1 MRRFK
6 MFITLLITSVLLFSL
21 SGCGSDKEDDNKNG
35 NITDETD
42 DLKVTPDAGA
52 KEDDDTGTEEDK
64 DNTSV
69 DETDIDS
76 DKVTIQEQVLF
87 DKEKIKIT
95 AISME
100 EDIYLG
106 PEIKLMI
113 ENNGDTDV
121 TVQARELSINGFMI
135 EPVFSTEV
143 AAGKKS
149 NDSLAFYVEELEA
162 NGIDKIASIDFKFD
176 IFSTETWDTLVESD
190 TIILETSAKG
200 KYEQKYDTSGKNI
213 YDDSNFKI
221 IDKGL
226 DISDEIMGPQI
237 RLYIENNS
245 SEGITVQVRD
255 VSINGFMIEPAFS
268 REISPGKKAND
279 GISFWDLEENDIVDI
294 TDVELKFDIFNTETW
309 DTIVETD
316 VIKLQY

>member
-1 MRRFK
+1 
-6 MFITLLITSVLLFSL
+6 
-21 SGCGSDKEDDNKNG
+21 DNKDS
-35 NITDETD
+35 NITDGTD
-42 DLKVTPDAGA
+42 DLKDTLDTDA
-52 KEDDDTGTEEDK
+52 KEGDDSVTGGEDT
-64 DNTSV
+64 SSI
-69 DETDIDS
+69 DETDIGN
-76 DKVTIQEQVLF
+76 DKVTIKEQVLF

-100 EDIYLG
+100 EDIFLG
-106 PEIKLMI
+106 PNIKLMI

-149 NDSLAFYVEELEA
+149 NDSLAFYAEDLEA
-162 NGIDKIASIDFKFD
+162 SGIDKIASIELKFD

-190 TIILETSAKG
+190 VIILETSIKG
-200 KYEQKYDTSGKNI
+200 KYEQKYDTSGKSI
-213 YDDSNFKI
+213 YDDNNFKI

-245 SEGITVQVRD
+245 NEGITVQVRD

-279 GISFWDLEENDIVDI
+279 GISFWDLEESDIEEI
-294 TDVELKFDIFNTETW
+294 TDVELKFDIFNTESW
-309 DTIVETD
+309 ETIVETD
-316 VIKLQY
+316 VIKLEY